1 MISRDVTLY
10 YLKSPVCNNNK
21 KLQDMQRNKVLF
33 IYMEKKQSSK
43 ETVPEEAQILDLVE
57 RTVIS
62 YFRYVQRTKGK
73 HVYRT
78 KGKYENMSYQIK
90 KKSI

>member
-1 MISRDVTLY
+1 
-10 YLKSPVCNNNK
+10 
-21 KLQDMQRNKVLF
+21 MQRNTLLF
-33 IYMEKKQSSK
+33 IYMRQKQSSK

-57 RTVIS
+57 KTLIS

-73 HVYRT
+73 HIYRT
-78 KGKYENMSYQIK
+78 KGKYENNAYQIK